1 MRITLCVC
9 VYSDFT
15 GVGTEILAYTID
27 DLNLSDLNSVCS
39 QYRTEENAQWN
50 LNCFTDK
57 GLEQTDLRAESLRT
71 AIKISLF

>member
-1 MRITLCVC
+1 MCI
-9 VYSDFT
+9 YSDFT
-15 GVGTEILAYTID
+15 GVGTGILAYTTD

-39 QYRTEENAQWN
+39 QYLTEENARWN

-57 GLEQTDLRAESLRT
+57 GLDQTDLHAESLRT